1 MLAEPLPLLLLVI
14 IWIIFFAIQYGAQKN
29 FVNINIALGNL
40 AILTI
45 IGVTIYEVFQHE
57 ASSIFLPFAALYIVL
72 HNRTYME
79 MKKIGEGRELNRI
92 LGKTALNIFCFGIV
106 SSLIIIGMAN

>member
-1 MLAEPLPLLLLVI
+1 MFLPL
-14 IWIIFFAIQYGAQKN
+14 
-29 FVNINIALGNL
+29 
-40 AILTI
+40 
-45 IGVTIYEVFQHE
+45 
-57 ASSIFLPFAALYIVL
+57 AALYIVL

-92 LGKTALNIFCFGIV
+92 LGKTAQNIFCFGIV